1 MAGEPT
7 AGPGSV
13 AAGGGGRAES
23 DAAPGEFR
31 SPRSALVLGAETRS
45 ETRKDEGM
53 IRRLVRSAGTV
64 AACTTLAALFLFPS
78 TSAAQEG
85 TTSGSIGGTVLGP
98 DGQPVADAV
107 VRVVS
112 QQRGG
117 EREVLTNASG
127 RFRVPLLQPGLY
139 TVRAEL
145 PPNQPVEVADLRV
158 TLGERTNVTLE
169 LQPVEGQA
177 LEVTVGGATQIDIS
191 QAGVAEGIGTEQIS
205 ELPTSGRDFTDF
217 INLSGLVSLQP
228 GITTG
233 GQFSIGGART
243 SGTNVQI
250 DGADANNSFF
260 AENRGSSRVPFTFSM
275 ESIKEFQLITNGYDV
290 EYGRYSG
297 GVVNA
302 VTKSGSNEFQGS
314 AHFFWRDESFTSEN
328 FDGTQPTDFQAF
340 QYGGTVSGPII
351 EDKLHYFV
359 SGDFQQFDQPTFA
372 LTPQR
377 TGIHPDTI
385 QRFRDILVNDY
396 GFEQSFINDQF
407 GTFTET
413 LDQTNLFGR
422 LDWTINPD
430 HRLSVRVNYQD
441 FTNRNDRLNEDGS
454 EALTAGSSFLDE
466 SLSVVGEWNA
476 IFSPDIY
483 NTLRVQYSDEDRPR
497 PGNSDLPNIRVFT
510 QDTAGRDAAMFF
522 GGENFGITFANRLQE
537 EKIQVTNNLTFA
549 LGDHTLKV
557 GTDNIFTEIV
567 NKFWLNGNGLITF
580 GDLDDFESQTGG
592 FYFRFLPVPEDPT
605 QAPSA
610 PIADFGYNQYSF
622 YVQDQWRATDRLLL
636 TAGLRYD
643 RTSYPD
649 PGAPLTNS
657 DFAAAVESFGLSE
670 TTVPEDGDNWG
681 PRLAFTYDLEGDESK
696 VLRGGAGIFYGP
708 YPGVTHGNVLQSTPR
723 PNRFFGCVGPTSWE
737 DFRNMDGPGNV
748 PRGPDTPHE
757 GFSPFCFDDTPEM
770 TIWGNDVEQATTYK
784 ANLGYEQ
791 RLSENWKAGVTAIFS
806 RTTNLFGAVNNN
818 LDTDLD
824 DGTGF
829 RRSTGRPVFV
839 NPDTYDPTV
848 DGSDIAAARVNEN
861 LRTLYTQVS
870 NGEARAWNF
879 KFDVQGSPTDDFR
892 LAANYTLNFA
902 YDNSSTEC
910 CTGNALLF
918 DTPTAGNPN
927 ELGDVGDDES
937 GSWGPSKNERRH
949 VLVLNAIWDVGAGF
963 QLSGIYRGQSGN
975 PFTPSVNGDLNFDGD
990 EGNDR
995 PFLPDPVNPAS
1006 DGYQFA
1012 SVDDLLRYRRVVR
1025 ENECLQEAV
1034 GTIISRNTCRDPWY
1048 HSVDLKLKKRFDTF
1062 GGQRFDVILD
1072 LFNVLDGMGMDAGEF
1087 VFTND
1092 NLFSVQEY
1100 DSDAGELTVRTGQF
1114 GNEIPVGFSPFQF
1127 RAQLGVQYHF

>member
-1 MAGEPT
+1 M
-7 AGPGSV
+7 
-13 AAGGGGRAES
+13 
-23 DAAPGEFR
+23 F
-31 SPRSALVLGAETRS
+31 
-45 ETRKDEGM
+45 
-53 IRRLVRSAGTV
+53 RRLVRSAAGT
-64 AACTTLAALFLFPS
+64 AACAAFALFLLVPG
-78 TSAAQEG
+78 SAEAQEG
-85 TTSGSIGGTVLGP
+85 TTSGSIAGTVLGP
-98 DGQPVADAV
+98 DGQPAADAV

-145 PPNQPVEVADLRV
+145 PPNQPVEVSDVRV
-158 TLGERTNVTLE
+158 QLGERTSVTLE

-177 LEVTVGGATQIDIS
+177 LEVTVGGATQVDVS
-191 QAGVAEGIGTEQIS
+191 QTAVVDNIGEEQIS
-205 ELPTSGRDFTDF
+205 QLPTSGRDFTDF

-260 AENRGSSRVPFTFSM
+260 AENRGSSRVPFTFSL
-275 ESIKEFQLITNGYDV
+275 ESIREFQLITNGYDV

-314 AHFFWRDESFTSEN
+314 AHFFWRDEGFTSQN

-340 QYGGTVSGPII
+340 QYGGTVSGPIV

-372 LTPQR
+372 LTPER

-385 QRFRDILVNDY
+385 QRFQDILVDEY
-396 GFEQSFINDQF
+396 GFEQSFIDNQF

-422 LDWTINPD
+422 LDWTVNPD

-441 FTNRNDRLNEDGS
+441 FTNLNDRLNADGS
-454 EALTAGSSFLDE
+454 EARTAGSSFLDE
-466 SLSVVGEWNA
+466 SISVVGEWNA
-476 IFSPDIY
+476 ILGPDAY

-510 QDTAGRDAAMFF
+510 QDTAGRDAEMFF
-522 GGENFGITFANRLQE
+522 GGENFGITFSNRLQE
-537 EKIQVTNNLTFA
+537 EKIQITDNLTFN

-557 GTDNIFTEIV
+557 GTDNVFSNIV
-567 NKFWLNGNGLITF
+567 NRFWLNGNGLITF
-580 GDLDDFESQTGG
+580 GDLDSFESQTGG
-592 FYFRFLPVPEDPT
+592 FYFRFLPVPDDPS
-605 QAPSA
+605 QPPSA
-610 PIADFGYNQYSF
+610 PVADFGYNNHAF
-622 YVQDQWRATDRLLL
+622 YIQDQWQATDRLRL

-649 PGAPLTNS
+649 AGAPLEN
-657 DFAAAVESFGLSE
+657 DAFATAVASLGLDE
-670 TTVPEDGDNWG
+670 TTVPEDHDNWG
-681 PRLAFTYDLEGDESK
+681 PRLSFTYDLEGDESA
-696 VLRGGAGIFYGP
+696 VLRGGAGIFYDP
-708 YPGVTHGNVLQSTPR
+708 MPGVTHGNVLQSTPR

-757 GFSPFCFDDTPEM
+757 GFSPFCFGDTPEM

-791 RLSENWKAGVTAIFS
+791 RLTENWKGGVQVIHS

-818 LDTDLD
+818 LDTDLTD
-824 DGTGF
+824 DSGF
-829 RRSTGRPVFV
+829 RRQSGRPVYA
-839 NPDTYDPTV
+839 NPGPVDGLP
-848 DGSDIAAARVNEN
+848 DGSDPFYDPRAGEGDIGVARVNTD

-879 KFDVQGSPTDDFR
+879 KFDIQGNPADNFR
-892 LAANYTLNFA
+892 LAANYTLNYA

-927 ELGDVGDDES
+927 VLGDPGNDVT

-949 VLVLNAIWDVGAGF
+949 VLVLNAIWNLPAGF

-995 PFLPDPVNPAS
+995 PFLPDPNNLGAG
-1006 DGYQFA
+1006 GYTFA
-1012 SVDDLLRYRRVVR
+1012 SVTDRERYIDLLGQHD
-1025 ENECLQEAV
+1025 CLAEAV
-1034 GTIISRNTCRDPWY
+1034 GTIISRNTCRDPWF
-1048 HSVDLKLKKRFDTF
+1048 HSVDLKLKKEFDTF

-1072 LFNVLDGMGMDAGEF
+1072 LFNVLDGLGMEAGEF
-1087 VFTND
+1087 VFTNS
-1092 NLFSVQEY
+1092 NLFTVTDY
-1100 DSDAGELTVRTGQF
+1100 DPDTDQLTVETGRF
-1114 GNEIPVGFSPFQF
+1114 GDEIPVGFSPFQF
-1127 RAQLGVQYHF
+1127 RAQIGVQYHF